1 MKIGINYHLQ
11 FRMIIED
18 LQKQLDKKTLKLQQA
33 ERKLKKYENN
43 NTRTTGNGKDD
54 NIIKFSRSI
63 PTTRD

>member
-43 NTRTTGNGKDD
+43 NIRTTGNGKDD

>member
-43 NTRTTGNGKDD
+43 NIRTTRNGKNN
-54 NIIKFSRSI
+54 NIIKLKQ
-63 PTTRD
+63 